1 MLFTILSAVS
11 TGVGIGASLGGAV
24 ATVTGTSE
32 AAAVTIGTFV
42 GAGCGLLAVAGDA
55 VLDALS
61 PIFY

>member
-1 MLFTILSAVS
+1 MFMTILSTVS
-11 TGVGIGASLGGAV
+11 VGAGLCISLGGAV

-32 AAAVTIGTFV
+32 AAAIAIGTFV

-61 PIFY
+61 PVFY